1 MKEIFLMIVKF
12 HLILS
17 SYLILY
23 FMLYAIHKLGFR
35 QFLKDLIHDKYMFG
49 IILIFLFVP
58 VQVVFIAMRQAG
70 KDIKNVFD
78 RIGEVMED
86 E

>member
-1 MKEIFLMIVKF
+1 MKDIVLMIVKF
-12 HLILS
+12 HLVLS
-17 SYLILY
+17 IYLILY

-35 QFLKDLIHDKYMFG
+35 QFWKDLRHDKYMFG

-58 VQVVFIAMRQAG
+58 VQVVFISMRQAG
-70 KDIKNVFD
+70 KDIENVFD
-78 RIGEVMED
+78 RIGKVMED